1 MIIPVIRAFVL
12 SCVFTVTTSLAIL
25 IVSSV
30 SYAAEPGQRQQFPDT
45 VEGALA
51 WLGALDAGKFGD
63 WGPEDVVEATTLNL
77 DYQSRKKLVNENL
90 DKLTH
95 FPSLEELHLNNLD
108 TNSEQLKPIG
118 KLPNLKRLNLHA
130 SEIDDDGL
138 AHLAGLKLTYLRI
151 SATNV
156 KGPGFAHLA
165 EMVTLEELILV
176 YLRDLQDD
184 GLAHLGKL
192 RNLTRL
198 DVSNTRL
205 AGATI
210 GSFPSLVH
218 LKARSTPL
226 TDEALGHSMATLPK
240 LEELDLGFSK
250 QLTGAFLEKVRPDNR
265 IRVLNLEYSEGLGN
279 VGKNLGKLPMLEVL
293 DLSYYKGVTNEAF
306 TAMGEGLGKLP
317 MLEVLDFTHCGG
329 VTDET
334 MKNIGKAKNLR
345 VLDLFV
351 TNVGDGTLEALA
363 NLDALESV
371 SLNHTR
377 VTDEGIVAFREKQ
390 PDCKVRSSK
399 RMLLVASFAA
409 EKSFFDEHA
418 PAGRF
423 LRSERELVA
432 FWRLFK
438 IKAKKPTVDFSKQL
452 IFLTTRDDND
462 PNRMGQALYLDDGDL
477 RLGLGASTMVG
488 FSPSPNYRVR
498 LLTTSR
504 AGVEKVA
511 GVAVDRNPWPKIED
525 WDQPADDVGGEVE
538 QPALTEPTSPLRKLT
553 FDYYEGSQEAL
564 LDLDQLTPVKSDVL
578 TDNLLTSEIRERNE
592 GYGIRFT
599 GTIVVPQDGKYTFMP
614 GPGSQSRL
622 TIADDAVIGG
632 DGGSATVSLSKGEH
646 AFSFDYLNP
655 TGQSKLAL
663 LWRGPGIDG
672 EQSLV
677 GPQRTTKV
685 EVLASNKTIAVFT
698 GVSFDGWANGASFEI
713 QTYLDYQKRSGS
725 YGHGKQ
731 TKRSIA
737 VSNSYGDPFPQ
748 LDALYGGAVSL
759 ATPGQV
765 AVINSL
771 KVGDMVLLGWNHE
784 YRAGPNYPVTLL
796 RKVSADEVTA
806 LTEEMEK
813 GNQAVALA
821 KKSGEY
827 YQPAVF
833 ARRLMTQY
841 PGRFGKLVPEEF
853 EKVTELDFED
863 LHVDEDDLI
872 SIGRLV
878 FLESLSLD
886 GCKMAGEHVKHL
898 RNLQDL
904 RVLNLKGA
912 LSDSPDAALAHVGA
926 LKNLRELN
934 LQWARL
940 TDDGFA
946 HLSKLKELRRL
957 EFYSTP
963 VTDKGLAALAE
974 CSKLEYL
981 VLESTYKL
989 KGSGFAK
996 LSKLENLR
1004 FLSLKEGDFSEKL
1017 LPNLAKLTGLVE
1029 LNLWAARGFSAK
1041 NINALVS
1048 LKALKKLNLR
1058 RPHHGHN
1065 PFTEEDVRSLKAAL
1079 PECKISVG
1087 R

>member
-1 MIIPVIRAFVL
+1 MIKRKLVVVGLA
-12 SCVFTVTTSLAIL
+12 LAIL
-25 IVSSV
+25 TGSQPASGQ
-30 SYAAEPGQRQQFPDT
+30 EPQFPNT
-45 VEGALA
+45 VKGALA
-51 WLGALDAGKFGD
+51 WLEALDAGKFGE
-63 WGPEDVVEATTLNL
+63 WGPEDIAKAKTLNL
-77 DYQSRKKLVNENL
+77 EYQSRKKLVNENL
-90 DKLTH
+90 EKLTH
-95 FPSLEELHLNNLD
+95 FRSLEELHLNNLD

-118 KLPNLKRLNLHA
+118 KLPNLRRLNLHA
-130 SEIDDDGL
+130 SEIGDDGL

-165 EMVTLEELILV
+165 EMVTLEELILE

-192 RNLTRL
+192 KNLTRL

-210 GSFPSLVH
+210 GSFPSLVN

-226 TDEALGHSMATLPK
+226 TDEALGRSMATLPK
-240 LEELDLGFSK
+240 LEELDLGRSE
-250 QLTGAFLEKVRPDNR
+250 QLTGAFLAKVRPDNR
-265 IRVLNLEYSEGLGN
+265 IRVLNFDYSEGLSN

-293 DLSYYKGVTNEAF
+293 DFSYYKGVTNEAF
-306 TAMGEGLGKLP
+306 TAMGGSLGKLP

-334 MKNIGKAKNLR
+334 MKNIGKAKKLR

-363 NLDALESV
+363 NLDALASV

-409 EKSFFDEHA
+409 EKSFFDENA

-438 IKAKKPTVDFSKQL
+438 IKAKKPTVDFSKQMIL
-452 IFLTTRDDND
+452 LTTDDDND
-462 PNRMGQALYLDDGDL
+462 PNRMSQSLQLVDGDL
-477 RLGLGASTMVG
+477 RFGLGASTMIG

-498 LLTTSR
+498 LLTISR

-525 WDQPADDVGGEVE
+525 WDQPGDDVGGEVE
-538 QPALTEPTSPLRKLT
+538 RPAPAEPASPLRNLT

-622 TIADDAVIGG
+622 TITDDAVIGG

-677 GPQRTTKV
+677 GPQRTTEV
-685 EVLASNKTIAVFT
+685 EVLALNKTIAVFT
-698 GVSFDGWANGASFEI
+698 GISFDGWANGASFEI

-731 TKRSIA
+731 IDRTVAISD
-737 VSNSYGDPFPQ
+737 SHGNPFPQ
-748 LDALYGGAVSL
+748 LDALYGGAGSL

-784 YRAGPNYPVTLL
+784 YRHTRGGAGPNYPVTLL

-806 LTEEMEK
+806 LTKELEK

-898 RNLQDL
+898 RNLQEL

-957 EFYSTP
+957 EFCSTP
-963 VTDKGLAALAE
+963 VTDKGLAALAG
-974 CSKLEYL
+974 CTKLEYL
-981 VLESTYKL
+981 VLDNAYKL
-989 KGSGFAK
+989 KGSGFAQ

-1004 FLSLKEGDFSEKL
+1004 FLSLKQGDFSEEL
-1017 LPNLAKLTGLVE
+1017 LPNLAKLTGLAE
-1029 LNLWAARGFSAK
+1029 LNLWAAKGFSAK
-1041 NINALVS
+1041 NIDALAS
-1048 LKALKKLNLR
+1048 LKDLKKLNLR

-1079 PECKISVG
+1079 PECNISVG
-1087 R
+1087 KRW

>member
-1 MIIPVIRAFVL
+1 MIKRKLVVMA
-12 SCVFTVTTSLAIL
+12 LAIL
-25 IVSSV
+25 TASQSA
-30 SYAAEPGQRQQFPDT
+30 SAQEPQFPNT

-51 WLGALDAGKFGD
+51 WLGTLDSGKFGE
-63 WGPEDVVEATTLNL
+63 WGAEDVAETTTLNL

-90 DKLTH
+90 EKLTH
-95 FPSLEELHLNNLD
+95 FRALEELHLNNLD
-108 TNSEQLKPIG
+108 TNSEHLKPIG
-118 KLPNLKRLNLHA
+118 KLSNLKRLNLHA
-130 SEIDDDGL
+130 TEIDDDGL
-138 AHLAGLKLTYLRI
+138 AHLAELKLTYLRI

-165 EMVTLEELILV
+165 EMVTLEELILE
-176 YLRDLQDD
+176 YLKDLQDD

-192 RNLTRL
+192 INLTRL
-198 DVSNTRL
+198 DVSETRL

-210 GSFPSLVH
+210 GSFPSLVY

-226 TDEALGHSMATLPK
+226 TDEALGRSMATLPK
-240 LEELDLGFSK
+240 LEELDLGRSK
-250 QLTGAFLEKVRPDNR
+250 QLTGAFLAKARPDNR
-265 IRVLNLEYSEGLGN
+265 IRVLNFDDSEGLSN

-293 DLSYYKGVTNEAF
+293 DFSSYEGVTNEAF
-306 TAMGEGLGKLP
+306 TALGENLGKLP

-329 VTDET
+329 VTDEA
-334 MKNIGKAKNLR
+334 MKDIGKANKLR
-345 VLDLFV
+345 VLDLFA
-351 TNVGDGTLEALA
+351 TSVGDGTLEALA

-371 SLNHTR
+371 SLIGTR
-377 VTDEGIVAFREKQ
+377 ATDEGILAFREKQ
-390 PDCKVRSSK
+390 PGCEVKSSK
-399 RMLLVASFAA
+399 RMLLVESFAA
-409 EKSFFDEHA
+409 EKAFFNEHA
-418 PAGRF
+418 PAGKF
-423 LRSERELVA
+423 LGSERELVA
-432 FWRLFK
+432 FWRLFS
-438 IKAKKPTVDFSKQL
+438 IKAKKPTVDFSKEL
-452 IFLTTRDDND
+452 ILLTTRDDND

-477 RLGLGASTMVG
+477 RLDLGYSTMVG

-511 GVAVDRNPWPKIED
+511 GVTVDRNPWPKIED
-525 WDQPADDVGGEVE
+525 WDQPGDDVGGEVD
-538 QPALTEPTSPLRKLT
+538 QPAPREPTSPLQKLA
-553 FDYYEGSQEAL
+553 FDYYEGNQKAL
-564 LDLDQLTPVKSDVL
+564 LDLNRMTPLKSDVL

-622 TIADDAVIGG
+622 TIAGDAVISG
-632 DGGSATVSLSKGEH
+632 DGGSATVRLPRGEH

-672 EQSLV
+672 EQRLV
-677 GPQRTTKV
+677 GPQRTTEV

-698 GVSFDGWANGASFEI
+698 GISFDGWANGASFEI
-713 QTYLDYQKRSGS
+713 QSYLDYQKRSGC
-725 YGHGKQ
+725 GHGKQ
-731 TKRSIA
+731 TELSIA
-737 VSNSYGDPFPQ
+737 VSDSHGNPFPQ

-784 YRAGPNYPVTLL
+784 YRRASWGGGPNYPVTLL
-796 RKVSADEVTA
+796 RKISKDEVTA
-806 LTEEMEK
+806 LNKELEK
-813 GNQAVALA
+813 RNQAVALA

-833 ARRLMTQY
+833 AERLMTRY
-841 PGRFGKLVPEEF
+841 PKRFGKLVPEEF
-853 EKVTELDFED
+853 EGVTELNFED
-863 LHVDEDDLI
+863 FHVDEDDLI
-872 SIGRLV
+872 SIGKLV

-886 GCKMAGEHVKHL
+886 GCKMAGEHMKHL
-898 RNLQDL
+898 RDLQEL

-912 LSDSPDAALAHVGA
+912 LSDSPDAALAHVGM
-926 LKNLRELN
+926 LKNVRELN

-940 TDDGFA
+940 TDDGFT

-957 EFYSTP
+957 EFCSTP

-974 CSKLEYL
+974 CTKLEYL
-981 VLESTYKL
+981 VLESTFRL
-989 KGSGFAK
+989 KGSGFAT

-1004 FLSLKEGDFSEKL
+1004 FLSLKGGDFSEEL
-1017 LPNLAKLTGLVE
+1017 LPNLAKLTGLAE
-1029 LNLWAARGFSAK
+1029 LNLWAAKGFSAK
-1041 NINALVS
+1041 NIDALAS
-1048 LKALKKLNLR
+1048 LKDLEKLNLR
-1058 RPHHGHN
+1058 RPHHGHD
-1065 PFTEEDVRSLKAAL
+1065 PFAEEDVRSLKAAL

-1087 R
+1087 KRW